1 MTKKANGNVGL
12 VARLSA
18 SVGFVAALL
27 VGGAIA
33 TVEPAAAQTI
43 CGERA
48 DFLTQLQKRHGE
60 TPSSIGLSSS
70 GQVLEVLTSKE
81 GTWTILMTSPQ
92 GRTCL
97 VAAGE
102 AWENLPKVAL
112 GPAA

>member
-33 TVEPAAAQTI
+33 TANPAVAQTI
-43 CGERA
+43 CGERD
-48 DFLTQLQKRHGE
+48 DFLSQLNKRHGE

-70 GQVLEVLTSKE
+70 GQVLEVLTSKD

-102 AWENLPKVAL
+102 AWENLPQVAM

>member
-1 MTKKANGNVGL
+1 MTKKANENVGL

-18 SVGFVAALL
+18 SVGLAAALL

-33 TVEPAAAQTI
+33 TADPAAAQTI
-43 CGERA
+43 CGERG
-48 DFLTQLQKRHGE
+48 DFLTQLSKRHGE

-92 GRTCL
+92 GKTCL

-102 AWENLPKVAL
+102 AWENLPKVAM